1 MKTNWHG
8 QYIHTWNIIRGE
20 IRRTKMLGISNIKW
34 TWIDTREKKANDMD
48 CQAKSWI
55 IIHFIWFIS
64 HDSYQM
70 IHIKWSMLYQ
80 YGKYW
85 VHPCWWES
93 WWKFFHQVS
102 KTLGE
107 IERLLVKS
115 KSSWW
120 NVWNLGEIL
129 NHLVKL
135 NFTKIKTIQEIW
147 CTLLITH
154 YSYLVYLAYK
164 SYSKKCTIWYGR
176 YVHVV
181 WSIHWKSHIVLLCGL
196 Y

>member
-1 MKTNWHG
+1 MIDVTGSTN
-8 QYIHTWNIIRGE
+8 
-20 IRRTKMLGISNIKW
+20 
-34 TWIDTREKKANDMD
+34 
-48 CQAKSWI
+48 
-55 IIHFIWFIS
+55 
-64 HDSYQM
+64 
-70 IHIKWSMLYQ
+70 
-80 YGKYW
+80 
-85 VHPCWWES
+85 
-93 WWKFFHQVS
+93 
-102 KTLGE
+102 LGE
-107 IERLLVKS
+107 NLGENFFTKCARLLVKS

-147 CTLLITH
+147 CILLITH

-181 WSIHWKSHIVLLCGL
+181 WSIHCKYYVWSIHWKSHIVLLCGL
-196 Y
+196 YLGSQKVKYMIKYSNTLPFF